1 MSRIVTAVNLP
12 TRPVD
17 RVSAALQKSFISAV
31 KTLKI
36 EEDGHGRIIL
46 RGNVARYYDKQMAQE
61 IAMDTLQGEQF
72 QIDNRI
78 NVPRTTKLTDF

>member
-1 MSRIVTAVNLP
+1 MSRMVTAINLS

-31 KTLKI
+31 KTLKV

-61 IAMDTLQGEQF
+61 IAMDTLQGTGL
-72 QIDNRI
+72 QIENEI
-78 NVPRTTKLTDF
+78 KVPPKAQLTDF